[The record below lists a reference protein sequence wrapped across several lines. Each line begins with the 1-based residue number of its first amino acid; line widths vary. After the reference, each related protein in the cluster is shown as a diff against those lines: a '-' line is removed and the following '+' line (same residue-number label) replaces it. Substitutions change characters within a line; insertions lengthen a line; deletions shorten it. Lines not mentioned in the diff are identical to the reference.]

1 VNELAAKILAIHRR
15 IRDAVVTAC
24 EAHPPEVLAAV
35 ADDEEE
41 SDTIFAVD
49 EIAERVLVEAFAE
62 LANEV
67 PLVLIGEGLP
77 DGRLFLGG
85 SEDAPSPLVV
95 VVDPIDGTRGLMYQ
109 KRSAWILTG
118 VVSTPSDEAT
128 LEEIDLA
135 VQTEIPLIKQ
145 HLSDELMALR
155 GEGIQA
161 RRYNRLTGEL
171 SPLVLQPSRAT
182 TIEHG
187 FASVARFFAGAG
199 DVLASIDD
207 EIVAGAIGVASAGKA
222 NCFEDQYISAGG
234 QLYELIAGHD
244 RFVADLR
251 PLLAPVYA
259 ERGLPPVIAA
269 HPYDL
274 CTLLAA
280 REAGVIVVAPDG
292 GPLRLE
298 LATER
303 DVAWVGYANS
313 ALRRQIEPV
322 LQEAL
327 RSRGLL

>member
-1 VNELAAKILAIHRR
+1 MKELGARILAIHRR
-15 IRDAVVTAC
+15 IRSAVVAAC
-24 EAHPPEVLAAV
+24 EAHPLEALAAI
-35 ADDEEE
+35 ADDEDGG
-41 SDTIFAVD
+41 DTIFAVD
-49 EIAERVLVEAFAE
+49 QIAERVLVEGFAE
-62 LANEV
+62 LAEEV
-67 PLVLIGEGLP
+67 PLVLVGEGLP
-77 DGRLFLGG
+77 DGRLFLGDSG
-85 SEDAPSPLVV
+85 HRSPIVV

-118 VVSTPSDEAT
+118 VVSTPNDHAT
-128 LEEIDLA
+128 LEDIELA

-145 HLSDELMALR
+145 HLSDELTALR
-155 GEGIQA
+155 GEGMSA
-161 RRYNRLTGEL
+161 WRYNRLADDL
-171 SPLVLQPSRAT
+171 APLRLQPSRAT

-187 FASVARFFAGAG
+187 FASVARFFAGAR
-199 DVLASIDD
+199 DVLAAIDD
-207 EIVAGAIGVASAGKA
+207 EIVAAVIGVASTGKA

-251 PLLAPVYA
+251 PLLDSVYA
-259 ERGLPPVIAA
+259 ARGLPPVIAA

-292 GPLRLE
+292 GPLGVE
-298 LATER
+298 LATNK

-327 RSRGLL
+327 QSRGLL